1 MKTNIFKYTLS
12 LVFSLFLVACSTKR
26 DNFLSRNS
34 HALSTKYNILYN
46 GQIGLDKGMLAIKAD
61 AKDNFWRRL
70 PVERMQ
76 INDNF
81 PAEAKPKNTDF
92 ELAETKATKAIQKHS
107 MNIGGRERNSQI
119 DEAYLLLGKSRY
131 YDQRFVP
138 ALDAFNYILYKYP
151 NSSNIYQAKI
161 WREKTNMRLGN
172 DAQVIKNISRLLS
185 YKTLKNQDVADANAL
200 LSESFLNLEE
210 KDSAMA
216 KLKIAEKFTKV
227 NAERARYRFILGQ
240 LYEELGKKESAI
252 ESYQSVIAMKR
263 KSEKKY
269 IIQAQAKKAQLFDFQ
284 KGDTTAFLKT
294 YNDLIKD
301 RENRPFLD
309 VIFHQLGAFY
319 DKSNRQKPA
328 LEFYNASLRKTPA
341 DPYLVASNYRN
352 IGNMYFKNTD
362 YLNASKYYDSTL
374 VKLDVKTREYIHIKK
389 VRKDLDEVIQYERIA
404 KRNDSIINLI
414 SLSESDRT
422 IYFDNYIEAL
432 KKTDETKRIA
442 LEKQKEKIENA
453 ANNGNPDLQSQN
465 VALQDA
471 TGKPIKK
478 VSMAPPAMDNASLN
492 QTASTFYFY
501 NTSLVAFGKLQ
512 FKKIWGNRSINGNWR
527 LSSSTSEIKIKDTVS
542 DPNKMEETKLAVENL
557 VEEKYTVD
565 YYLKQLPKTQI
576 ETDSIAKER
585 NFAYYQLGVIYKE
598 KFKEYELASNKLEQL
613 LQQNPEE
620 KLVLPAMYN
629 LFKIY
634 QITNIAKAE
643 EIKKR
648 ISSQY
653 PNSRYTQIINN
664 STQNTLSENENSAMV
679 YNKLY
684 RLYQQEQFSTVLQ
697 QLEEL
702 ITQYSGNEI
711 VPKFELLKA
720 NAIGKL
726 QGLEAYKNA
735 IQYVAD
741 NYPNSEEGKKA
752 QEIVTTE
759 IPLLENMAYSA
770 TDTKNWK
777 IIYKLT
783 TQDEKTL
790 NLLEG
795 KINAFLAKEVHK
807 ILSYSCDNYTG
818 KEIFVTIHG
827 INSQAYGN
835 AIVTTLKEKFKVGEP
850 GIVVSG
856 ENYKVIQIKKNFSEY
871 LEQPK
876 TVAVPDQLTLPEQE
890 ASQSLNPTQ
899 VLPIQ
904 KTPAAKSADSAIPIS
919 GDAPITNPPS
929 KP

>member
-1 MKTNIFKYTLS
+1 M
-12 LVFSLFLVACSTKR
+12 
-26 DNFLSRNS
+26 
-34 HALSTKYNILYN
+34 YN
-46 GQIGLDKGMLAIKAD
+46 GQIVLDKGMLAIKAD

-76 INDNF
+76 INNDF

-240 LYEELGKKESAI
+240 LYEELGKKESAT

-501 NTSLVAFGKLQ
+501 NPSLVAFGKLQ

-643 EIKKR
+643 EIKNR

-679 YNKLY
+679 YKKLY

-711 VPKFELLKA
+711 VSKFELLKA

-783 TQDEKTL
+783 AQDEKTL

-827 INSQAYGN
+827 INSQAYGD

-904 KTPAAKSADSAIPIS
+904 KTPAAKSADLAIPIS
-919 GDAPITNPPS
+919 GDAPNANPPS

>member
-501 NTSLVAFGKLQ
+501 NPSLVAFGKLQ

-711 VPKFELLKA
+711 VSKFELLKA

-735 IQYVAD
+735 TQYVAD

-783 TQDEKTL
+783 AQDEKTL

-876 TVAVPDQLTLPEQE
+876 TVAVPDQLTVPEQE

-904 KTPAAKSADSAIPIS
+904 KTPAAKSADLAIPIS
-919 GDAPITNPPS
+919 GDAPNANPPS